1 MDILELI
8 RAPSGEERS
17 GEGEPFVAFA
27 DWEPSQ
33 LTALEG
39 LGNIETLQTGQTV
52 IEAGAHGNRDLF
64 IVVSGELEVYRRA
77 GDREQRVALVGPG
90 SLLGEMAFVDG
101 GPRSASVRALSVS
114 RALRVRPQDLDALRQ
129 RNPAVAVLF
138 MKEIARI
145 LSFRLRRSSR

>member
-1 MDILELI
+1 MDLLELI
-8 RAPSGEERS
+8 RTESGETK
-17 GEGEPFVAFA
+17 GEDGEPFMAFG

-33 LTALEG
+33 LAALEG
-39 LGNIETLQTGQTV
+39 LGNFETFQPGHTV
-52 IEAGAHGNRDLF
+52 IEAGSEGNRDLF
-64 IVVSGELEVYRRA
+64 IIVSGELEVYRRA
-77 GDREQRVALVGPG
+77 EDREHRIALVTAG

-114 RALRVRPQDLDALRQ
+114 KALRVRPEDVDALRE

-138 MKEIARI
+138 MKELARI